1 MEIQDILRELERE
14 IIDNKCNN
22 LWKYFK
28 HNGNLFSK
36 EQLICIVCELGSLFT
51 TTLENEQFKGNYE
64 IIENSCRQLYN
75 DIRIELGIDNNNM
88 SVKELTREQLTQ
100 LKEQYYIEKNNNV
113 SYGELVDIDNL
124 VSDNEVF
131 EEYGHITFVEEDFF
145 CICNN

>member
-22 LWKYFK
+22 LWEYFK
-28 HNGNLFSK
+28 YNGNLFSK
-36 EQLICIVCELGSLFT
+36 EQLIGIVCELGSLFT

-131 EEYGHITFVEEDFF
+131 EEYEHITFVEEDFF
-145 CICNN
+145 VQ

>member
-22 LWKYFK
+22 LWEYFK

-113 SYGELVDIDNL
+113 SYGELADIDNL
-124 VSDNEVF
+124 VSDNEIF
-131 EEYGHITFVEEDFF
+131 EEYGHITFVEEDFL
-145 CICNN
+145 CNN

>member
-22 LWKYFK
+22 LWEYFK

-36 EQLICIVCELGSLFT
+36 EQLIGIVCELGNLFT
-51 TTLENEQFKGNYE
+51 ATLENEQFQGNYE

-100 LKEQYYIEKNNNV
+100 LKEHYYRERNERV
-113 SYGELVDIDNL
+113 SLGELVYINEL
-124 VSDNEVF
+124 VSDKEIF
-131 EEYGHITFVEEDFF
+131 EEYEHITFVEEDFGWS
-145 CICNN
+145 NEE

>member
-22 LWKYFK
+22 LWECFK

-36 EQLICIVCELGSLFT
+36 EQLICIVCELGNLFT
-51 TTLENEQFKGNYE
+51 ATLENEQFQGNYG
-64 IIENSCRQLYN
+64 IVENSCRQLYN

-100 LKEQYYIEKNNNV
+100 LKEQYYIENNNNV
-113 SYGELVDIDNL
+113 SYGELASINEL
-124 VSDNEVF
+124 VSDTEIF
-131 EEYGHITFVEEDFF
+131 ERYEHITFVAEDFL
-145 CICNN
+145 CNN

>member
-22 LWKYFK
+22 LWEYFK
-28 HNGNLFSK
+28 NNDNLFSK
-36 EQLICIVCELGSLFT
+36 EQLIGIVCELGSLFT

-131 EEYGHITFVEEDFF
+131 EEYEHITFVEEDFF
-145 CICNN
+145 IQ